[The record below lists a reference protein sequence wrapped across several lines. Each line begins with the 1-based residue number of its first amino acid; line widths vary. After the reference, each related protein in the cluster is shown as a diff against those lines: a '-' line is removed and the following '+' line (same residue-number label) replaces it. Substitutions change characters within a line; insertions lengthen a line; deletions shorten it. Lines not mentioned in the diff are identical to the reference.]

1 MGGTEAEAKNN
12 LGFAYER
19 RGDMA
24 NAYDLYV
31 EAVRLDPKAERAR
44 SNLVHAAVV
53 LGRPVP
59 PEAVRPGPG
68 RDRAAVV
75 DSAASAKDDTD
86 APKRDSATA
95 PLRRLSLLT
104 HRKRRRT
111 REEDETVL
119 VVRVRRGGDV
129 AERLRHARTSATST
143 RSAYAAWFNAQ
154 HAKAKPASPEEA
166 RRIIESLDAQEAA
179 AVSKSYRQGRL
190 ARRGRRRA
198 C

>member
-59 PEAVRPGPG
+59 PEAVPPPAPARSR
-68 RDRAAVV
+68 RDRR
-75 DSAASAKDDTD
+75 SAPTAKDDTD
-86 APKRDSATA
+86 APRNRRPRD
-95 PLRRLSLLT
+95 R
-104 HRKRRRT
+104 
-111 REEDETVL
+111 
-119 VVRVRRGGDV
+119 
-129 AERLRHARTSATST
+129 
-143 RSAYAAWFNAQ
+143 
-154 HAKAKPASPEEA
+154 AKAIPADAPKKEA
-166 RRIIESLDAQEAA
+166 HP
-179 AVSKSYRQGRL
+179 
-190 ARRGRRRA
+190 
-198 C
+198 